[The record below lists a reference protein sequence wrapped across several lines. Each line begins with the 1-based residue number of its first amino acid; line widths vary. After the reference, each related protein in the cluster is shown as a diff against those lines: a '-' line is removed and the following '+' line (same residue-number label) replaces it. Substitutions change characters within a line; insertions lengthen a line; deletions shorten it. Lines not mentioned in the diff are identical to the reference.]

1 MPSRRKL
8 NTKEVIGRTDLL
20 AYLDYFRPSSG
31 FSWDTTRPDYE
42 WWDKF
47 RRGMQPGYE
56 LASRLVAPISKI
68 RSVWALGDGLEF
80 RLRANMDLERITYT
94 NEQLK
99 EWSASIRS
107 LLATLL
113 RDLDELGDQYAIV
126 NLDGSI
132 SIPSPDTVTVERDI
146 LDYRRVTAIKVTT
159 KLKDFEIVDTYT
171 ATLRTIAIKNITSA
185 PLDTAYGPIE
195 SQATLTLEY
204 DNPLGVIPVTSFHGR
219 RSANET
225 NGRVVYADDILLLSR
240 YDDLTNKGIDAAAL
254 MGTPIPV
261 WSNVTD
267 VEEEKAALETETGH
281 LDAEGNAE
289 TAIDFDPNAGII
301 TTGNFDFKSPGAGF
315 TQDIRDMLKLLF
327 LLILEEHQI
336 PETVWGGELGQARAT
351 SVEQMKTFHAMIEG
365 FRTDLEGT
373 FAPDKGRIEGLQG
386 LVSVW
391 LRTKALTDKKL
402 VVDAL
407 ALDWPA
413 LAMMDEKLMFE
424 KVKYLGDTGRL
435 SDVSVVDL
443 LDVVEDP
450 EGEVEKAKAEIDA
463 NRDPFDADID
473 EGLADEDDGDPEE
486 DADIDDEAA

>member
-113 RDLDELGDQYAIV
+113 RDLDELGDQY
-126 NLDGSI
+126 
-132 SIPSPDTVTVERDI
+132 
-146 LDYRRVTAIKVTT
+146 
-159 KLKDFEIVDTYT
+159 T

-185 PLDTAYGPIE
+185 TLDTMYGTIE

-435 SDVSVVDL
+435 SDVTVVDV